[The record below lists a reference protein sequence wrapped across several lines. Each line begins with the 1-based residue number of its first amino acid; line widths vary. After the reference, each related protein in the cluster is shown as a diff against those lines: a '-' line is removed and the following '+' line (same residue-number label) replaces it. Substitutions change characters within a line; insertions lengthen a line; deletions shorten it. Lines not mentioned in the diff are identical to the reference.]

1 MDTAL
6 AALFMLEMLY
16 DISHEELAPVEIA
29 FFQGAIEKAARWP
42 DKRMPIAIVLI
53 AGLFAHQH
61 DRRGRGALANNRL
74 RRVNVVASMY
84 KGQRLQQATP
94 WAICASSLKDRSRKF
109 FSADLTKRT

>member
-42 DKRMPIAIVLI
+42 DKRMPIAIFLI

-74 RRVNVVASMY
+74 RRVNV
-84 KGQRLQQATP
+84 QRAALA
-94 WAICASSLKDRSRKF
+94 ASSLGQFARVP
-109 FSADLTKRT
+109 LRTVLANSSPRI

>member
-42 DKRMPIAIVLI
+42 DKRMPIAI
-53 AGLFAHQH
+53 FAHQH

-74 RRVNVVASMY
+74 RRVNVQRAALAASNAL
-84 KGQRLQQATP
+84 GNLREFP
-94 WAICASSLKDRSRKF
+94 
-109 FSADLTKRT
+109 